1 MKKQIRNRRIFIPE
15 KKNKE
20 KRGKFYHIFL
30 KKKIKIKNMDKSSNI
45 EKAMIKMNFV
55 RDTIMK
61 EESIIGKKTLRFMR
75 W

>member
-1 MKKQIRNRRIFIPE
+1 MN
-15 KKNKE
+15 KNK
-20 KRGKFYHIFL
+20 
-30 KKKIKIKNMDKSSNI
+30 DKSSNF